1 MTAPL
6 LRLARS
12 AQYVGALTSPPSR
25 HRNNGPIPVVTP
37 KGRLPSCRRKL
48 DLASRLSRLAHPD
61 AGRHPRLWGRVGE
74 SELAMGCHLPQPP
87 FNVKAATALPALAP
101 PVSTGPELQPL
112 HDAMPSSVGPRVG
125 TAGAVI
131 ILLWRH
137 VTRDFNHLD
146 SLVTSRKMHPCCRLP
161 HSLDM
166 GRSRRNNRRWE
177 RSGTSLQLTESGSP
191 QGPERS

>member
-12 AQYVGALTSPPSR
+12 AQYVGALTSTPSR

-37 KGRLPSCRRKL
+37 EGRLPYCRRKF
-48 DLASRLSRLAHPD
+48 DLASRLSRLAHPA

-101 PVSTGPELQPL
+101 PVSAGPELQPL
-112 HDAMPSSVGPRVG
+112 HDAMPS
-125 TAGAVI
+125 
-131 ILLWRH
+131 
-137 VTRDFNHLD
+137 F
-146 SLVTSRKMHPCCRLP
+146 SR
-161 HSLDM
+161 
-166 GRSRRNNRRWE
+166 
-177 RSGTSLQLTESGSP
+177 P
-191 QGPERS
+191 QGRHGRCGDYPALATRYPRLQPPGLPRHIEENAPLLQASPLIGHGSKREEQQSPGNRAEQAFS